1 MRDDLNRKI
10 SYCGI
15 LFEPLMRP
23 LDREFYFI
31 QKGGTWKKSNGDMA
45 GKGLAFH
52 FKNAM
57 QILWPWIKWHR
68 WLEMYVEAYLTHRSI
83 AVLGPSSTG
92 KSFGAAA
99 TLLCDYYCFPTST
112 TGIVCSDTLENLQ
125 NRIWGEIKMLHKDA
139 RARHEDL
146 PGHLIEGRNR
156 IVTDDQDAIT
166 EGRDFR
172 NGLVGLP
179 VKNRRGDVQL
189 ASFVGFKN
197 KRVRLIGDELQFLSP
212 SFVTS
217 ISNLDKNPDFKMVG
231 MGNPKETT
239 DALGVLAEPAYTIG
253 GWDGGIDQQ
262 GKSKA
267 WETRRPQGCCLQFVG
282 SDSPNLD
289 GKFGCDLITQEAMDR
304 DEAFFGKNS
313 LQFTMMNEGR
323 MPRGQGS
330 RRIITRQ
337 ECLKHRAMEEPIW
350 LNRNVTKI
358 LFLDAAYGGVGG
370 DRCIMGELDF
380 GEETGPLNPTS
391 IEGKFV
397 NQPKSPNEKK
407 QIIALVDTVL
417 VPIDNSRIQE
427 ESAPDQ
433 IAIFVKA
440 EAERRG
446 IPPQNFIF
454 DSGMRTAL
462 VQSIMRIWSSAVH
475 AIDCGGSP
483 TDRKVWGE
491 ENVICKDHYQ
501 KFVTEL
507 WYSVRYAI
515 IAGQWRGMTDDV
527 MLEFG
532 AREWGM
538 VGKNKIEI
546 ESKKEFKRKQGYS
559 PDKAD
564 AVAIGL
570 ELARRKGF
578 IIQSLRSGR
587 DDDNAPDERW
597 KQDMREKAR
606 KHWQSGQLTEEAA

>member
-1 MRDDLNRKI
+1 MRDNPNRKI
-10 SYCGI
+10 LYCGVN
-15 LFEPLMRP
+15 FPPLMS
-23 LDREFYFI
+23 LLEREFHFI
-31 QKGGTWKKSNGDMA
+31 QKGGQWEKSNGQMA
-45 GKGLAFH
+45 GKGMAFH
-52 FKNAM
+52 FNNAM
-57 QILWPWIKWHR
+57 QLLWPWIKWHK

-99 TLLCDYYCFPTST
+99 VLLTDYYAFPTST

-125 NRIWGEIKMLHKDA
+125 NRIFGEIKMLHKDA
-139 RARHEDL
+139 RSRIDNI

-172 NGLVGLP
+172 NGLVGMP
-179 VKNRRGDVQL
+179 IKNRRGDVQM

-197 KRVRLIGDELQFLSP
+197 KRVRLIADELQFCSP
-212 SFVTS
+212 SVVAS

-239 DALGVLAEPAYTIG
+239 DALGVLAEPAPSIG
-253 GWDGGIDQQ
+253 GWDGGIDQT
-262 GKSKA
+262 GATKA

-289 GKFGCDLITQEAMDR
+289 GKFGCDLITQEAMNR
-304 DEAFFGKNS
+304 DEAFFGRNS

-330 RRIITRQ
+330 RRVLTRQ

-350 LNRNVTKI
+350 LNRNLTKI

-380 GEETGPLNPTS
+380 GEESTPLNPTVLL
-391 IEGKFV
+391 EKFV
-397 NQPKSPNEKK
+397 NQPKSPNEKR

-417 VPIDNSRIQE
+417 VPVSSSFDE
-427 ESAPDQ
+427 PPTDQ
-433 IAIFVKA
+433 IVRFVMA

-454 DSGMRTAL
+454 DAGMRTAL
-462 VQSIMRIWSSAVH
+462 VQAFSRLWSTAVH
-475 AIDCGGSP
+475 SIDCGGNAS
-483 TDRKVWGE
+483 DKKVSGDID
-491 ENVICKDHYQ
+491 VKCCDYYSKY
-501 KFVTEL
+501 VTEL
-507 WYSVRYAI
+507 WYSVRMAVL
-515 IAGQWRGMTDDV
+515 AGQWRGMTDDV

-546 ESKKEFKRKQGYS
+546 ESKKVFKSKNGYS

-578 IIQSLRSGR
+578 VIRSLKTERG
-587 DDDNAPDERW
+587 DDIPDERW
-597 KQDMREKAR
+597 KGDMREKAR
-606 KHWQSGQLTEEAA
+606 KFWQAGSLQEDAA